1 MLFRSNVFYGINK
14 KLAYHTFM
22 TISPIL
28 PVYSPVNIN
37 FSYGKG
43 IYLYDIDN
51 KRYIDFHSGIAVSS
65 LGHANPRLTDVL
77 KLQGE
82 KLWHISNTY
91 NISTANKF
99 AENLI
104 NNSFANTVFFAN
116 SGSEAVECG
125 LKIARAYQN
134 GKGNKNRYRILT
146 FHGAFHGR
154 TFLTCATN
162 DRQKF
167 SELLNPY
174 IDWCDNIE
182 PNIESVKKAISNGI
196 GVILIEPIQGQGGIK
211 VMSEVFMKELR
222 ELCNENDILLFF
234 DCVQCGA
241 GRTGK
246 LFAYEHIGIKPDICA
261 LAKGIGGGF
270 PLGACLAT
278 EKVAKYMAVG
288 MHGSTFGGNPLA
300 TSVGNAVLD
309 ELLSPG
315 FLENVEVRGKYLKNK
330 LENLASKFPM
340 IEEVRGKGLML
351 GIKVKMNNQK
361 FAEELSHRGLLTVG
375 VTSDNVLRIL
385 PPLIITEKEIDEGIE
400 ILTQYLSEK
409 F

>member
-1 MLFRSNVFYGINK
+1 
-14 KLAYHTFM
+14 M

-28 PVYSPVNIN
+28 PVYSPININ

-104 NNSFANTVFFAN
+104 NNSFADTIFFAN

-196 GVILIEPIQGQGGIK
+196 GVVLIEPIQGQGGVK

-246 LFAYEHIGIKPDICA
+246 LFAYEHIGVKPDICA

-315 FLENVEVRGKYLKNK
+315 FLENVEVRGKSLKNK
-330 LENLASKFPM
+330 LEDLASKFPM

>member
-1 MLFRSNVFYGINK
+1 
-14 KLAYHTFM
+14 M

-91 NISTANKF
+91 NISTTNKF

-315 FLENVEVRGKYLKNK
+315 FLANVEVRGKSLKNK
-330 LENLASKFPM
+330 LEDLASKFPM

-375 VTSDNVLRIL
+375 VTSDNVVRIL

>member
-1 MLFRSNVFYGINK
+1 
-14 KLAYHTFM
+14 M
-22 TISPIL
+22 TISPIF
-28 PVYSPVNIN
+28 PVYSPININ

-182 PNIESVKKAISNGI
+182 PNIESVKKAISNGM

-246 LFAYEHIGIKPDICA
+246 LFAYEHIGIKPDILA

-315 FLENVEVRGKYLKNK
+315 FLENVEIRGKSLKNK
-330 LENLASKFPM
+330 LEDLASKFPM

-375 VTSDNVLRIL
+375 VTSDNVVRIL
-385 PPLIITEKEIDEGIE
+385 PPLIITEEEIDEGIE

>member
-1 MLFRSNVFYGINK
+1 
-14 KLAYHTFM
+14 M

-28 PVYSPVNIN
+28 PVYSPININ

-43 IYLYDIDN
+43 IYLYDIN
-51 KRYIDFHSGIAVSS
+51 GKRYIDFHSGIAVSS
-65 LGHANPRLTDVL
+65 LGHANPQLISAL

-91 NISTANKF
+91 NIPAANNF
-99 AENLI
+99 AEKLKD
-104 NNSFANTVFFAN
+104 NSFADTVFFTN

-134 GKGNKNRYRILT
+134 GKGNKNRHRILT

-174 IDWCDNIE
+174 IDWCDNVE
-182 PNIESVKKAISNGI
+182 PNIESVRKAISNGI

-211 VMSEVFMKELR
+211 VMGEVFMKELR
-222 ELCNENDILLFF
+222 KLCDENDILLFF

-246 LFAYEHIGIKPDICA
+246 LFAYEHIGIEPDICA
-261 LAKGIGGGF
+261 LAKGIGAGF
-270 PLGACLAT
+270 PLGACLTT
-278 EKVAKYMAVG
+278 EKAAKYMKVG

-300 TSVGNAVLD
+300 TSVGNAVVD
-309 ELLSPG
+309 ELLSYG
-315 FLENVEVRGKYLKNK
+315 FLENVEIRGKYLKNK
-330 LENLASKFPM
+330 LEGLASRFLM
-340 IEEVRGKGLML
+340 IEKVRGKGLML
-351 GIKVKMNNQK
+351 GIKVKMDSQK
-361 FAEELSHRGLLTVG
+361 FAEELSYQGLLTVG
-375 VTSDNVLRIL
+375 VTSDNVVRIL
-385 PPLIITEKEIDEGIE
+385 PPLIITEKEIDEGIK
-400 ILTQYLSEK
+400 ILTQYLSDTNSHYTESW
-409 F
+409 

>member
-1 MLFRSNVFYGINK
+1 
-14 KLAYHTFM
+14 M

-28 PVYSPVNIN
+28 PVYSPININ

-99 AENLI
+99 AENSI

-125 LKIARAYQN
+125 LKIARVYQN

-174 IDWCDNIE
+174 IDWYDNIE

-222 ELCNENDILLFF
+222 ELCNENNILLFF

-246 LFAYEHIGIKPDICA
+246 LFAYEHIGVKPDICS

-270 PLGACLAT
+270 PLGACLVT
-278 EKVAKYMAVG
+278 EKAAKYMALS

-309 ELLSPG
+309 GLLSPG
-315 FLENVEVRGKYLKNK
+315 FLENVEIRGKSLKNK
-330 LENLASKFPM
+330 LEDLARKFPI

-375 VTSDNVLRIL
+375 VTSDNVVRIL

>member
-1 MLFRSNVFYGINK
+1 
-14 KLAYHTFM
+14 M

-28 PVYSPVNIN
+28 PVYSPININ

-65 LGHANPRLTDVL
+65 LGHANSRLTDVL

-154 TFLTCATN
+154 TFLTCSTN

-174 IDWCDNIE
+174 IDWCDNIK
-182 PNIESVKKAISNGI
+182 PNIESVKKAISNDI

-222 ELCNENDILLFF
+222 ELCDENDILLFF

-241 GRTGK
+241 GRTGE
-246 LFAYEHIGIKPDICA
+246 LFAYEHIGVKPDICA

-278 EKVAKYMAVG
+278 EKAAKYMAVG

-315 FLENVEVRGKYLKNK
+315 FLENVEVRGKSLKNK
-330 LENLASKFPM
+330 LEDLASKFPM

-375 VTSDNVLRIL
+375 VTSDNVVRIL

>member
-1 MLFRSNVFYGINK
+1 
-14 KLAYHTFM
+14 M
-22 TISPIL
+22 TISSIL
-28 PVYSPVNIN
+28 PVYSPININ

-43 IYLYDIDN
+43 ICLYDIDG

-65 LGHANPRLTDVL
+65 LGHANSQLISAL

-91 NISTANKF
+91 NIPTANNF
-99 AENLI
+99 AEKLI
-104 NNSFANTVFFAN
+104 NNSFADTVFFAN

-134 GKGNKNRYRILT
+134 GRGNKNRYRILT

-154 TFLTCATN
+154 TFLTCAAN
-162 DRQKF
+162 DKQKF
-167 SELLNPY
+167 SELLNPQ

-182 PNIESVKKAISNGI
+182 SNIESVKKAISSGI

-211 VMSEVFMKELR
+211 IMNETFIKELR
-222 ELCNENDILLFF
+222 KLCDENDILLFF
-234 DCVQCGA
+234 DCIQCGA

-246 LFAYEHIGIKPDICA
+246 LFAYEHIGVKPDICA

-270 PLGACLAT
+270 PLGVCIAT
-278 EKVAKYMAVG
+278 EKAAKYMTVG

-300 TSVGNAVLD
+300 TSIGNIVLK
-309 ELLSPG
+309 ELLRPG
-315 FLENVEVRGKYLKNK
+315 FLENVEIRGKYLKNR
-330 LENLASKFPM
+330 LEDLASKFSM

-351 GIKVKMNNQK
+351 GIKVKADNQK
-361 FAEELSHRGLLTVG
+361 FAEELSYRGLLTVG
-375 VTSDNVLRIL
+375 VTSDNVVRIL
-385 PPLIITEKEIDEGIE
+385 PPLIITEKEIDEGID
-400 ILTQYLSEK
+400 ILTRYLSENSSDLH
-409 F
+409 

>member
-1 MLFRSNVFYGINK
+1 
-14 KLAYHTFM
+14 M

-28 PVYSPVNIN
+28 PVYSPININ

-43 IYLYDIDN
+43 IYLYDVNDN
-51 KRYIDFHSGIAVSS
+51 RYIDFHSGIGVSS
-65 LGHANPRLTDVL
+65 LGHANLRLTNFL
-77 KLQGE
+77 KSQGE

-91 NISTANKF
+91 NIAAANNF
-99 AENLI
+99 AEILI
-104 NNSFANTVFFAN
+104 NNSFADTIFFVN

-125 LKIARAYQN
+125 LKIARTYQN
-134 GKGNKNRYRILT
+134 GKGSKNRHRILT

-182 PNIESVKKAISNGI
+182 SNIESVKKIISSGI
-196 GVILIEPIQGQGGIK
+196 GVMLIEPIQGQGGIK
-211 VMSEVFMKELR
+211 IMDDAFVQELR
-222 ELCNENDILLFF
+222 KLCDENDILLFF

-278 EKVAKYMAVG
+278 EKAAKYMTIG
-288 MHGSTFGGNPLA
+288 MHGSTFGGSPLA
-300 TSVGNAVLD
+300 TSVGNAVLN
-309 ELLSPG
+309 ELLSSS
-315 FLENVEVRGKYLKNK
+315 FLKNVEVRGKYLKSK
-330 LENLASKFPM
+330 LEDLVSKFPM
-340 IEEVRGKGLML
+340 IEEVRGRGLML
-351 GIKVKMNNQK
+351 GIKVKMDNQK
-361 FAEELSHRGLLTVG
+361 FAEELSYRGLLTIG
-375 VTSDNVLRIL
+375 VTSDNVVRIL
-385 PPLIITEKEIDEGIE
+385 PPLTIAEKEIDEGIE
-400 ILTQYLSEK
+400 ILAQYLSEK
-409 F
+409 SSDLY

>member
-1 MLFRSNVFYGINK
+1 
-14 KLAYHTFM
+14 M

-246 LFAYEHIGIKPDICA
+246 LFAYERIGIKPDICA

-270 PLGACLAT
+270 PLGTCLAT

>member
-1 MLFRSNVFYGINK
+1 
-14 KLAYHTFM
+14 M

-28 PVYSPVNIN
+28 PVYSPININ
-37 FSYGKG
+37 FSYGEG
-43 IYLYDIDN
+43 IYLYDVND

-65 LGHANPRLTDVL
+65 LGHANPQLISAL

-82 KLWHISNTY
+82 RLWHVSNIY
-91 NISTANKF
+91 NISAANNF
-99 AENLI
+99 AERLKD
-104 NNSFANTVFFAN
+104 NSFADTVFFTN

-134 GKGNKNRYRILT
+134 GKGSKNRYRILT

-174 IDWCDNIE
+174 IDWCDNVE
-182 PNIESVKKAISNGI
+182 PNIESVRKAISNSI

-211 VMSEVFMKELR
+211 VMDEVFIKELR
-222 ELCNENDILLFF
+222 KLCDENDILLFF

-246 LFAYEHIGIKPDICA
+246 LFAYEHIGVEPDICS

-278 EKVAKYMAVG
+278 ERAAKYMAVS

-300 TSVGNAVLD
+300 TSVGNAVVD
-309 ELLSPG
+309 ELLSSG
-315 FLENVEVRGKYLKNK
+315 FLENVEIRGKYLKNK
-330 LENLASKFPM
+330 LEGLASKFPM
-340 IEEVRGKGLML
+340 IEEVRGNGLML
-351 GIKVKMNNQK
+351 GIKVKMNSQK
-361 FAEELSHRGLLTVG
+361 FAEELSYHGLLTVG
-375 VTSDNVLRIL
+375 VTSDNVVRIL

-400 ILTQYLSEK
+400 ILTQYLSNTDSNYTESW
-409 F
+409 

>member
-1 MLFRSNVFYGINK
+1 
-14 KLAYHTFM
+14 M

-28 PVYSPVNIN
+28 PVYSPININ
-37 FSYGKG
+37 FSYGKD
-43 IYLYDIDN
+43 IYLYDIDG

-65 LGHANPRLTDVL
+65 LGHANSRLISAL

-91 NISTANKF
+91 TIPAANNF
-99 AENLI
+99 AERLI
-104 NNSFANTVFFAN
+104 NNSFADTVFFTN

-162 DRQKF
+162 DKQKF

-174 IDWCDNIE
+174 IDWCDNIK
-182 PNIESVKKAISNGI
+182 PNIESVKKAISNDI

-211 VMSEVFMKELR
+211 VMNEAFMKELR
-222 ELCNENDILLFF
+222 KLCDENNILLFF
-234 DCVQCGA
+234 DCVQCGT

-246 LFAYEHIGIKPDICA
+246 LFAYEHIGVKPDICA

-270 PLGACLAT
+270 PLGVCLAT
-278 EKVAKYMAVG
+278 EKAAKYMTVG

-300 TSVGNAVLD
+300 TSVGNAVLE

-315 FLENVEVRGKYLKNK
+315 FLENVEIRGKYLKNK
-330 LENLASKFPM
+330 LEDLASKFSI

-351 GIKVKMNNQK
+351 GIKVKMDNQK

-375 VTSDNVLRIL
+375 VTSDNVVRML

-409 F
+409 SSG

>member
-1 MLFRSNVFYGINK
+1 
-14 KLAYHTFM
+14 M

-28 PVYSPVNIN
+28 PVYSPININ

-309 ELLSPG
+309 ELLGPG
-315 FLENVEVRGKYLKNK
+315 FLENVEVRGKSLKNK
-330 LENLASKFPM
+330 LEDLASKFPM

>member
-1 MLFRSNVFYGINK
+1 
-14 KLAYHTFM
+14 M

-28 PVYSPVNIN
+28 PVYSPININ

-146 FHGAFHGR
+146 FYGAFHGR

-211 VMSEVFMKELR
+211 VMSKVFMKELR

-309 ELLSPG
+309 ELLGPG
-315 FLENVEVRGKYLKNK
+315 FLENVEVRGKSLKNK
-330 LENLASKFPM
+330 LEDLASKFPM

>member
-1 MLFRSNVFYGINK
+1 
-14 KLAYHTFM
+14 M

-28 PVYSPVNIN
+28 PVYSPININ

>member
-1 MLFRSNVFYGINK
+1 
-14 KLAYHTFM
+14 M

-91 NISTANKF
+91 SISTANKF

-154 TFLTCATN
+154 TFLTCATS

-315 FLENVEVRGKYLKNK
+315 FLENVEVRGKSLKNK
-330 LENLASKFPM
+330 LEDLASKFPM

>member
-1 MLFRSNVFYGINK
+1 
-14 KLAYHTFM
+14 M

-28 PVYSPVNIN
+28 PVYSPININ

-91 NISTANKF
+91 NISTTNKF

-315 FLENVEVRGKYLKNK
+315 FLENVEVRGKSLKNK
-330 LENLASKFPM
+330 LEDLASKFPM

-375 VTSDNVLRIL
+375 VTSDNVVRIL

>member
-1 MLFRSNVFYGINK
+1 
-14 KLAYHTFM
+14 M

-28 PVYSPVNIN
+28 PVYSPININ

-104 NNSFANTVFFAN
+104 NNTFANTVFFAN

-162 DRQKF
+162 DKQKF

-182 PNIESVKKAISNGI
+182 PNIESVKEAISNGI

-246 LFAYEHIGIKPDICA
+246 LFAYEHIGVKPDICA

-315 FLENVEVRGKYLKNK
+315 FLENVEVRGKSLKNK
-330 LENLASKFPM
+330 LEDLASKFPM

-375 VTSDNVLRIL
+375 VTSDNVVRIL

>member
-1 MLFRSNVFYGINK
+1 
-14 KLAYHTFM
+14 M

-28 PVYSPVNIN
+28 PVYSPININ
-37 FSYGKG
+37 FPYGKG
-43 IYLYDIDN
+43 VYLYDIDN
-51 KRYIDFHSGIAVSS
+51 KRYVDFHSGIAVSS

-174 IDWCDNIE
+174 IDWCDNIK
-182 PNIESVKKAISNGI
+182 PNIESVKKAISNDI

-315 FLENVEVRGKYLKNK
+315 FLENVEVRGKSLKNK
-330 LENLASKFPM
+330 LEDLASKFPM

-375 VTSDNVLRIL
+375 VTSDNVVRIL

>member
-1 MLFRSNVFYGINK
+1 
-14 KLAYHTFM
+14 M

-315 FLENVEVRGKYLKNK
+315 FLENVEVRGKSLKNK
-330 LENLASKFPM
+330 LEDLASKFPM

>member
-1 MLFRSNVFYGINK
+1 
-14 KLAYHTFM
+14 M

-28 PVYSPVNIN
+28 PVYSPININ

-222 ELCNENDILLFF
+222 ELCNKNDILLFF

-315 FLENVEVRGKYLKNK
+315 FLENVEVRGKSLKNK
-330 LENLASKFPM
+330 LEDLASKFPM

>member
-1 MLFRSNVFYGINK
+1 
-14 KLAYHTFM
+14 M

-134 GKGNKNRYRILT
+134 GKGNKNRYRILA

>member
-1 MLFRSNVFYGINK
+1 
-14 KLAYHTFM
+14 M
-22 TISPIL
+22 TISSIL
-28 PVYSPVNIN
+28 PVYSPININ

-43 IYLYDIDN
+43 VYLYDVN
-51 KRYIDFHSGIAVSS
+51 GKRYVDFHSGIAVNS
-65 LGHANPRLTDVL
+65 LGHSNPKLIRAL

-82 KLWHISNTY
+82 KLWHVSNAY
-91 NISTANKF
+91 NISNANNF
-99 AENLI
+99 AEKLKH
-104 NNSFANTVFFAN
+104 NSFADTVFFTN

-134 GKGNKNRYRILT
+134 GKGSKSRHRILT

-182 PNIESVKKAISNGI
+182 PNIDKVKEAIINNI

-211 VMSEVFMKELR
+211 VMDEIFMKKLR

-234 DCVQCGA
+234 DCIQCGA

-246 LFAYEHIGIKPDICA
+246 LFAYEYVKVEPDICA

-270 PLGACLAT
+270 PIGACLAT
-278 EKVAKYMAVG
+278 EKAAKYMKVG
-288 MHGSTFGGNPLA
+288 IHGSTFGGNPLA
-300 TSVGNAVLD
+300 TSVSNAVVD
-309 ELLSPG
+309 ELLSLG
-315 FLENVEVRGKYLKNK
+315 FLEKVKIRGEYLKNR
-330 LENLASKFPM
+330 LEDLASKFPM
-340 IEEVRGKGLML
+340 IEKVRGKGLML
-351 GIKVKMNNQK
+351 GIKVKMNSER
-361 FAEELSHRGLLTVG
+361 FANDLSYSGLLTVG
-375 VTSDNVLRIL
+375 VTSDNVVRIL
-385 PPLIITEKEIDEGIE
+385 PPLIINEKEIDEGIE
-400 ILTQYLSEK
+400 ILTQYLSDIN
-409 F
+409 FIT

>member
-1 MLFRSNVFYGINK
+1 
-14 KLAYHTFM
+14 M

-28 PVYSPVNIN
+28 PVYSPININ
-37 FSYGKG
+37 FPYGKG
-43 IYLYDIDN
+43 VYLYDIDN

-65 LGHANPRLTDVL
+65 LGHANPRLTNVL

-270 PLGACLAT
+270 PLGACLAA

-315 FLENVEVRGKYLKNK
+315 FLENVEVRGKSLKNK
-330 LENLASKFPM
+330 LEDLASKFPM

-375 VTSDNVLRIL
+375 VTSDNVVRIL

>member
-1 MLFRSNVFYGINK
+1 
-14 KLAYHTFM
+14 M

-28 PVYSPVNIN
+28 PVYSPININ

-91 NISTANKF
+91 NISTTNKF

-222 ELCNENDILLFF
+222 ELCNENDVLLFF

-315 FLENVEVRGKYLKNK
+315 FLENVEVRGKSLKNK
-330 LENLASKFPM
+330 LEDLASKFPM

-375 VTSDNVLRIL
+375 VTSDNVVRIL

>member
-1 MLFRSNVFYGINK
+1 
-14 KLAYHTFM
+14 M

-28 PVYSPVNIN
+28 PVYSPININ

-104 NNSFANTVFFAN
+104 NNTFANTVFFAN

-174 IDWCDNIE
+174 IDWCDNIK
-182 PNIESVKKAISNGI
+182 PNIESVKKAISNDI

-222 ELCNENDILLFF
+222 ELCDENDILLFF

-241 GRTGK
+241 GRTGE
-246 LFAYEHIGIKPDICA
+246 LFAYEHIGVKPDICA

-278 EKVAKYMAVG
+278 EKAAKYMAVG

-315 FLENVEVRGKYLKNK
+315 FLENVEVRGKSLKNK
-330 LENLASKFPM
+330 LEDLASKFPM

-375 VTSDNVLRIL
+375 VTSDNVVRIL

>member
-1 MLFRSNVFYGINK
+1 
-14 KLAYHTFM
+14 M

-28 PVYSPVNIN
+28 PVYSPININ

-246 LFAYEHIGIKPDICA
+246 LFASEHIGIKPDICA

-300 TSVGNAVLD
+300 ISVGNAVLD
-309 ELLSPG
+309 ELLGPG
-315 FLENVEVRGKYLKNK
+315 FLENVEVRGKSLKNK
-330 LENLASKFPM
+330 LEDLASKFPM

-375 VTSDNVLRIL
+375 VTSDNVVRIL

>member
-1 MLFRSNVFYGINK
+1 
-14 KLAYHTFM
+14 M

-28 PVYSPVNIN
+28 PVYSSTNIN

-77 KLQGE
+77 KLQAE

-330 LENLASKFPM
+330 LEDLASKFPM

-361 FAEELSHRGLLTVG
+361 FAEELSQRGLLTVG

-400 ILTQYLSEK
+400 MLTQYLSEK

>member
-1 MLFRSNVFYGINK
+1 
-14 KLAYHTFM
+14 M

-28 PVYSPVNIN
+28 PVYSPININ

-246 LFAYEHIGIKPDICA
+246 LFAYEHIGVEPDICA

-270 PLGACLAT
+270 PLGVCLAA
-278 EKVAKYMAVG
+278 EKAAKYMNVG

-315 FLENVEVRGKYLKNK
+315 FLENVEVRGKSLKNK
-330 LENLASKFPM
+330 LEDLASKFPM

-351 GIKVKMNNQK
+351 GMKVKMNNQK

-375 VTSDNVLRIL
+375 VTSDNVVRIL
-385 PPLIITEKEIDEGIE
+385 PPLIVTEKEIDEGIE

-409 F
+409 SSSQA

>member
-1 MLFRSNVFYGINK
+1 
-14 KLAYHTFM
+14 M
-22 TISPIL
+22 TISPIF
-28 PVYSPVNIN
+28 PVYSPININ

-246 LFAYEHIGIKPDICA
+246 LFAYEHIGIKPDIFA

-315 FLENVEVRGKYLKNK
+315 FLENVEIRGKSLKNK
-330 LENLASKFPM
+330 LEDLASKFPM

-375 VTSDNVLRIL
+375 VTSDNVVRIL
-385 PPLIITEKEIDEGIE
+385 PPLIITEEEIDEGIE